1 MLYFY
6 NDMNAKHGTIRKAL
20 KKRRGREGRMNRK
33 WRKIALAG
41 LTAAGM
47 MASAVSAEDSSYK
60 IGICQLTQH
69 EALEQATKGFQD
81 YVSEKL
87 GDRVTFD
94 VQNASGEVSNCVTV
108 INAFVSEDVD
118 LILANSTP
126 VLQAAASA
134 TDTIPVLGT
143 SVTDYPAAL
152 DLEEWNGVAGTNVSG
167 TSDCAPLQQ
176 QAEMIM
182 ELVPDA
188 KEIGILYCS
197 AEPNSRYQTD
207 IIKSSLEELGCSA
220 EVKEYTFTG
229 TDDIAAVTTT
239 AAENCDVIYI
249 PTDNTAASNAELIN
263 NICEP
268 AGVPVICG
276 EKGVCEG
283 CGIATL
289 TIDYYELGQITGEMA
304 VDVLEE
310 GTDISQ
316 MAVRQAEQ
324 VKKCYVPERCEK
336 LGITI
341 PDDYEKL

>member
-1 MLYFY
+1 
-6 NDMNAKHGTIRKAL
+6 
-20 KKRRGREGRMNRK
+20 MNRRFK
-33 WRKIALAG
+33 M
-41 LTAAGM
+41 AAYTGIM
-47 MASAVSAEDSSYK
+47 MAAVSAVSVSAKDGSYK

-69 EALEQATKGFQD
+69 AALEQATRGFQD

-87 GDRVTFD
+87 GDNVTFD
-94 VQNASGEVSNCVTV
+94 VQNASGEMSNCVTV

-134 TDTIPVLGT
+134 TNTIPVLGT

-152 DLEEWNGVAGTNVSG
+152 DLDNWTGVAGSNVSG

-182 ELVPDA
+182 ELVPEVE
-188 KEIGILYCS
+188 EIGILYCS

-207 IIKSSLEELGCSA
+207 MIRASLDELGCTA
-220 EVKEYTFTG
+220 KVKDYTFTG

-249 PTDNTAASNAELIN
+249 PTDNTAASNTELIN

-268 AGVPVICG
+268 AEVPVICG

-304 VDVLEE
+304 VEVLEN

-316 MAVRQAEQ
+316 MPVRQAEQ
-324 VKKCYVPERCEK
+324 VKKCYVPERCEN
-336 LGITI
+336 LGIVI
-341 PDDYEKL
+341 PEDYEKM

>member
-1 MLYFY
+1 MWYTFIDIASEKY
-6 NDMNAKHGTIRKAL
+6 NVWRNEKNAKRGESSMNKKWKMMAL
-20 KKRRGREGRMNRK
+20 MG
-33 WRKIALAG
+33 LAA
-41 LTAAGM
+41 TGM
-47 MASAVSAEDSSYK
+47 MASAVSAEGSYK

-69 EALEQATKGFQD
+69 EALEEATKGFQD

-87 GDRVTFD
+87 GDQVTFD
-94 VQNASGEVSNCVTV
+94 VQNASGELSNCVTV

-134 TDTIPVLGT
+134 TDSIPVLGT

-152 DLEEWNGVAGTNVSG
+152 DLDNWTGVTGSNVSG

-176 QAEMIM
+176 QAEMVM
-182 ELVPDA
+182 ELIPDA

-207 IIKSSLEELGCSA
+207 IIESSLEELGCTA

-229 TDDIAAVTTT
+229 TDDIASVTTT

-268 AGVPVICG
+268 AEVPVICG

-304 VDVLEE
+304 VDILEN
-310 GTDISQ
+310 GADVSQ

-336 LGITI
+336 LGISI
-341 PDDYEKL
+341 PDDYDEL

>member
-1 MLYFY
+1 MNKMLKMAVFT
-6 NDMNAKHGTIRKAL
+6 GL
-20 KKRRGREGRMNRK
+20 SV
-33 WRKIALAG
+33 LAVS
-41 LTAAGM
+41 AA
-47 MASAVSAEDSSYK
+47 AVSAEDTSYK

-69 EALEQATKGFQD
+69 KALEQATKGFQD

-87 GDRVTFD
+87 GDQVIFD
-94 VQNASGEVSNCVTV
+94 VQNASGEVTNCVTV
-108 INAFVSEDVD
+108 INAFISEDVD

-134 TDTIPVLGT
+134 TSSIPILGT

-152 DLEEWNGVAGTNVSG
+152 DLDEWNGVSGRNVSG

-182 ELVPDA
+182 ELIPDA
-188 KEIGILYCS
+188 SEIGILYCS
-197 AEPNSRYQTD
+197 AEPNSKYQTE
-207 IIKSSLEELGCSA
+207 IIRSSLEELGCTA

-229 TDDIAAVTTT
+229 TDDIASVTT
-239 AAENCDVIYI
+239 AATESSNVIYI
-249 PTDNTAASNAELIN
+249 PTDNTAASNSELIN

-268 AGVPVICG
+268 AEVPVICG

-304 VDVLEE
+304 VDVLKN
-310 GTDISQ
+310 GADVSK

-324 VKKCYVPERCEK
+324 VKKCYVPKRCEK
-336 LGITI
+336 LGISI
-341 PDDYEKL
+341 PDDYEEM